1 VKSAAVEHPAAALS
15 GGPANVLG
23 RRRGDTGTGLLSFC
37 RFKEGLK
44 GRVRLH
50 REDLTGVLGPLL
62 DTDFFGR
69 VYIDSGAVAWPG
81 DIDLAPDAMYAQ
93 VAHEHGERERAS

>member
-1 VKSAAVEHPAAALS
+1 MYWDVVEVIPEPDYCLF
-15 GGPANVLG
+15 V
-23 RRRGDTGTGLLSFC
+23 
-37 RFKEGLK
+37 RFKDGLS

-50 REDLTGVLGPLL
+50 REDLTGALGPLL
-62 DTDFFGR
+62 DVDFFRR

-93 VAHEHGERERAS
+93 VAHEHTGQEHASPPVRSRE